1 MANLLADPAPRVST
15 QPFGGWAPAW
25 VLAFVALWPLPGIA
39 EAVLALAALFT
50 VVRLLQLRMRGAA
63 GMALGMPAWALTS
76 VLFFAYW
83 LPQLLSALDAQDPSR
98 ALTKV
103 AAGLRY
109 LPFMWLVAMAV
120 ASDARRRI
128 TITGLAVI
136 AGVWSLDAL
145 LQTLFATSPLFWSL
159 DQLKQL
165 VSGHALCLP
174 QDMAGS
180 GRVNGVFGACNPK
193 LGQVLASLSP
203 FLLLMAGQRW
213 GRIGW
218 AMAAL
223 FAGITIVLAGSRASW
238 ITYALVLLFTGRQL
252 LGTRRMVLVMLV
264 AVLGVAALGVGSVQV
279 RERIA
284 ATLPALSGK
293 AADIDT
299 ALAGRGRIWSGAA
312 CMVREH
318 PFNGVGVRGFRDA
331 WPACDPAHGQAAEWG
346 DGPALHAHQ
355 MVLEILSETGVL
367 GLLLWLMGAAMAWRA
382 WRYANAA
389 ARDRACPA
397 ALALLV
403 TVFPFNTHLA
413 FHSAFWGSV
422 LLLLAALYAGALT
435 AGSEEPVKRSEE

>member
-1 MANLLADPAPRVST
+1 MANLPADSTSRISAPLAGR
-15 QPFGGWAPAW
+15 WAPAW

-39 EAVLALAALFT
+39 EAVLVLAALFA
-50 VVRLLQLRMRGAA
+50 VVRLLQPRMRGAVGA
-63 GMALGMPAWALTS
+63 TLGVPVWALTS
-76 VLFFAYW
+76 VLFLAYW
-83 LPQLLSALDAQDPSR
+83 LPQLLSALDAQEPGR
-98 ALTKV
+98 ALGKV
-103 AAGLRY
+103 AGGLRY

-120 ASDARRRI
+120 ADDARRRV
-128 TITGLAVI
+128 TFAGLAVI
-136 AGVWSLDAL
+136 AGIWSLDAL
-145 LQTLFATSPLFWSL
+145 LQALFAASPLFWSL

-165 VSGHALCLP
+165 LSGHALCLP
-174 QDMAGS
+174 QDMIGS

-203 FLLLMAGQRW
+203 FLLLLAGRCW

-218 AMAAL
+218 AVAAM
-223 FAGITIVLAGSRASW
+223 FAGVAILLAGSRASW
-238 ITYALVLLFTGRQL
+238 ITYALVLLFTGWRL
-252 LGTRRMVLVMLV
+252 LGARWMALAVLA
-264 AVLGVAALGVGSVQV
+264 AVLGVAALGTGSTQV

-293 AADIDT
+293 AADINT
-299 ALAGRGRIWSGAA
+299 ALAGRGRIWSGAL

-318 PFNGVGVRGFRDA
+318 PVNGVGVRGFRNA
-331 WPACDPAHGQAAEWG
+331 WPECDPTHGQGTEWG

-355 MVLEILSETGVL
+355 LVLEILSETGLL

-382 WRYANAA
+382 WRYADAA
-389 ARDRACPA
+389 ARDRARPA

-435 AGSEEPVKRSEE
+435 ARNE